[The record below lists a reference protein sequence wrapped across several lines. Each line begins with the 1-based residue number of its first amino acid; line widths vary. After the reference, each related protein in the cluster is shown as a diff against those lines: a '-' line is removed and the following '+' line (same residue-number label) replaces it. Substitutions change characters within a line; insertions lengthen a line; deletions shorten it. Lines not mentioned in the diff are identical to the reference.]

1 MSTRRRA
8 LLACLSLAIAVG
20 ACGGSASPR
29 PSVAPSGSAST
40 TGSTSGEPPTGEID
54 HPTGAADVVLR
65 LEEGGGFVPMGALV
79 GQAPSFSLYGD
90 GTVIFRNLFAEPTP
104 PGPLVRDR
112 PFRTARLSE
121 DQVQGL
127 LEFAL
132 VDGGLGI
139 ARASYENPMV
149 IDAGTSYFTINAGGV
164 DKTVTIVA
172 LDFAEEGVPDLA
184 ARQAF
189 KRLAERLRDFDEGGS
204 IETAVWEPERYRGV
218 LYDAFGGGDPVAWP
232 WPDIEPD
239 DFVARNDPD
248 APATGFPSRVMT
260 LDEVAALE
268 LDDIA
273 GGIQGLIVAL
283 PDGSQ
288 FSLALRPLLPDEDA

>member
-1 MSTRRRA
+1 MSTRLPA
-8 LLACLSLAIAVG
+8 LSAVLSLAIVVA
-20 ACGGSASPR
+20 ACGASASP
-29 PSVAPSGSAST
+29 PASVVPSGSASS
-40 TGSTSGEPPTGEID
+40 TGPASPDPPTGTID
-54 HPTGAADVVLR
+54 HPTGAADVILR

-90 GTVIFRNLFAEPTP
+90 GTVIFRNLFTEPLP
-104 PGPLVRDR
+104 PGPLVRDK
-112 PFRTARLSE
+112 PFRSARLSE

-127 LEFAL
+127 LTFAL

-139 ARASYENPMV
+139 ARVSYENPMV
-149 IDAGTSYFTINAGGV
+149 IDAGTSYFTIDAGGV
-164 DKTVTIVA
+164 RKTVTVVA

-204 IETAVWEPERYRGV
+204 IETGIWEPERYRAV

-239 DFVARNDPD
+239 DFVARNDPQV
-248 APATGFPSRVMT
+248 PATGFPSRVMT
-260 LDEVAALE
+260 HDEVGVLE
-268 LDDIA
+268 LDDIE
-273 GGIQGLIVAL
+273 GGIQGLILTL

-288 FSLALRPLLPDEDA
+288 SSLALRPLLPDEDA

>member
-1 MSTRRRA
+1 MPTRRPV
-8 LLACLSLAIAVG
+8 LLALVSLVIVA
-20 ACGGSASPR
+20 ACGGSATPF
-29 PSVAPSGSAST
+29 PSVAPSGSASS
-40 TGSTSGEPPTGEID
+40 TGPVSTEGPTGEID

-90 GTVIFRNLFAEPTP
+90 GTVIFRNLLAEPIP

-112 PFRTARLSE
+112 PFRTARLAE

-127 LEFAL
+127 LRFAL

-139 ARASYENPMV
+139 ARVSYENPMV

-164 DKTVTIVA
+164 DKTVTVVA

-204 IETAVWEPERYRGV
+204 IETGIWEPGRYRGV

-232 WPDIEPD
+232 WPDFEPD
-239 DFVARNDPD
+239 EFVARTDPD
-248 APATGFPSRVMT
+248 RPATGFPSRVMT

-268 LDDIA
+268 LDNIE
-273 GGIQGLIVAL
+273 GGIQGLILAL